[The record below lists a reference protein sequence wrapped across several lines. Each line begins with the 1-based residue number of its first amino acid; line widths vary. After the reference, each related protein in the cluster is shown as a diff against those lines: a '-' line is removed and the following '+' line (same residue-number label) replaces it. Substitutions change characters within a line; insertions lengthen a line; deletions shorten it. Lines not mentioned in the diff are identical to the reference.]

1 MRSRKDRPM
10 IILECNKT
18 SEDMT
23 PVLRDIDI
31 ARYAQSVL
39 YDYRPEFFS
48 YNCGDDP
55 YFESALLDPY
65 DFAEKYLDAAVDVQA
80 IYTDSSDDFI
90 AGAAVFNLQKVKVF
104 DKDNMCTQEIIV
116 PANTILLDTR
126 TVHGGSKSFEYFTL
140 MHEAGHLLMHQRV
153 FRIPPAVGF
162 YTRGEETQ
170 SADSATLCKRSN
182 IGRRFGGLRTNE
194 DFREHQAN
202 TFAACMLM
210 PPRLFI
216 PYVQAMMK
224 SPWTRFDDEIMITRT
239 VNDGTSAYWKYR
251 EIVRKV
257 ARRFGVS
264 DKAAEVQLSKYGLQA
279 DLADDNVYEARR
291 RLKMYRS
298 LWA

>member
-1 MRSRKDRPM
+1 M
-10 IILECNKT
+10 IALEYSMT

-23 PVLRDIDI
+23 PVLRDVDI

-55 YFESALLDPY
+55 YFEPALLDPY
-65 DFAEKYLDAAVDVQA
+65 DFAEKYLDASVDVQD

-90 AGAAVFNLQKVKVF
+90 AGAAVFNLQKVRVF
-104 DKDNMCTQEIIV
+104 DKDNMCTREIVV
-116 PANTILLDTR
+116 PANSILLDTR
-126 TVHGGSKSFEYFTL
+126 TVHGRSQPFEYFTI

-153 FRIPPAVGF
+153 FRKPTTMGF
-162 YTRGEETQ
+162 YTRGEEIQ
-170 SADSATLCKRSN
+170 PSDAVTLCKRSN
-182 IGRRFGGLRTNE
+182 IGRSSTGLRTNE

-216 PYVQAMMK
+216 PYVQYLMK

-239 VNDGTSAYWKYR
+239 VNDGTSAYWRYCG
-251 EIVRKV
+251 IVRKV
-257 ARRFGVS
+257 AIRFGVS
-264 DKAAEVQLSKYGLQA
+264 IKAAEVQLTKFGLHA
-279 DLADDNVYEARR
+279 DVKSDNIYEARR
-291 RLKMYRS
+291 RLKMYKS
-298 LWA
+298 LYA

>member
-1 MRSRKDRPM
+1 M
-10 IILECNKT
+10 IILKCNRT

-39 YDYRPEFFS
+39 YDYRPEFFL
-48 YNCGDDP
+48 YNPGDDP
-55 YFESALLDPY
+55 YFEPALLDPY
-65 DFAEKYLDAAVDVQA
+65 DFAEKYVDATVDVQA

-104 DKDNMCTQEIIV
+104 DKDNMCTREIIV

-126 TVHGGSKSFEYFTL
+126 TVHGKSQPFEYFTL

-153 FRIPPAVGF
+153 FRKLPVMGF
-162 YTRGEETQ
+162 YTSGEEVQ
-170 SADSATLCKRSN
+170 PSDSATLCKRSN
-182 IGRRFGGLRTNE
+182 IGRSSAGLRTNE

-216 PYVQAMMK
+216 PYVHHLMK
-224 SPWTRFDDEIMITRT
+224 SPWTRFDDEIMITST
-239 VNDGTSAYWKYR
+239 VNDGTSAYWRYR
-251 EIVRKV
+251 EIVRNAALK
-257 ARRFGVS
+257 FGVS
-264 DKAAEVQLSKYGLQA
+264 TKAAEVQLTKYGLHA
-279 DLADDNVYEARR
+279 DVKADNIYEAGR
-291 RLKMYRS
+291 RLKMYKS
-298 LWA
+298 LYIYA